1 MVTFMT
7 QVKTRSTWTLVLAS
21 IGAFMTALDTL
32 VVASA
37 LPALRVDLGATVGE
51 LEWTVNAY
59 NLTFAVFLL
68 TGAVLGDRF
77 GRKRTY
83 IAGIA
88 LFTVSSVLAAVAPSI
103 GLLIVARGLQGAAA
117 AVLIPVSLTLI
128 TTAFPAEK
136 RSLAIGVWGGI
147 SGLAVALG
155 PVIGGAIVEGASW
168 PWIFWLNVP
177 IGALLIPAAFRFL
190 LESHGPA
197 QKVDVLGVVLAAVG
211 FGILTWG
218 LITATDAGWRSTQ
231 TTLTLAIG
239 AVVIAGFVVWEAR
252 AAAPMVPV
260 AIFANRGFAA
270 ANGVGFFMTAA
281 LFGALFLMMQF
292 LQFGLGLSPLEAGL
306 RTLPWTGAPMILA
319 PTFGALAPRVGYRNL
334 MAGGLALQGIGF
346 AWLAA
351 VATPG
356 ASYLAIAPALGVA
369 GIGISMCLPTVPT
382 VAVGSVAPSLMGVA
396 SGANAAVRQLGG
408 VFGVAILAG
417 VFNAASAFTDRD
429 VFVTQFAHALWVA
442 AALSVLGI
450 AAAAM
455 VPGSKARLEPQHQPQ
470 PQPLTHVNQGVVA

>member
-1 MVTFMT
+1 MQVRPGMITFMM
-7 QVKTRSTWTLVLAS
+7 QARSTWTLMLAS
-21 IGAFMTALDTL
+21 VGAFMTALDTL

-83 IAGIA
+83 VASIA
-88 LFTVSSVLAAVAPSI
+88 LFTVASVLAAVAPRI
-103 GLLIVARGLQGAAA
+103 ALLIVARGLQGAAA

-128 TTAFPAEK
+128 STAFPAEK
-136 RSLAIGVWGGI
+136 RSLAIGLWGGI

-177 IGALLIPAAFRFL
+177 IGALLIPAALRFL
-190 LESHGPA
+190 DESHGPP
-197 QKVDVLGVVLAAVG
+197 QKVDVLGLVLAALG

-218 LITATDAGWRSTQ
+218 LIAAADAGWGSPQ
-231 TTLTLAIG
+231 TLLTLAVGTI
-239 AVVIAGFVVWEAR
+239 VVAGFLVWERR
-252 AAAPMVPV
+252 AAVPMVPL
-260 AIFANRGFAA
+260 AMFANRGLAA

-292 LQFGLGLSPLEAGL
+292 LQFGLGLPPLEAGL
-306 RTLPWTGAPMILA
+306 RTLPWTGAPMVLA

-334 MAGGLALQGIGF
+334 MVGGLALQGTGF

-351 VATPG
+351 AATPE
-356 ASYLAIAPALGVA
+356 ASYLAIAPALGMA

-382 VAVGSVAPSLMGVA
+382 VAVSSVVPSLMGIA
-396 SGANAAVRQLGG
+396 SGANSALRQLGG

-417 VFNAASAFTDRD
+417 V
-429 VFVTQFAHALWVA
+429 
-442 AALSVLGI
+442 
-450 AAAAM
+450 
-455 VPGSKARLEPQHQPQ
+455 
-470 PQPLTHVNQGVVA
+470 